1 MNFNIVTSFFFRCSI
16 RPALTKLATAGVVI
30 SIVSISGCSISASS
44 NGISDS
50 ISSPFKWSSDSSK
63 SSSDDNKEAYLGD
76 VRDYTVAYLRSSND
90 IEAFRKGLASL
101 AAKHGIT
108 NWEADQA
115 SFSGIGEGLG
125 KAQVSATQAEVFT
138 NSFSGGDVVK
148 AAAIQKGY
156 EKYRKTV

>member
-1 MNFNIVTSFFFRCSI
+1 MNFNIETSLFFLRFI
-16 RPALTKLATAGVVI
+16 RPALTKLFAAGVVT
-30 SIVSISGCSISASS
+30 SLVTISGCSISASS

-50 ISSPFKWSSDSSK
+50 ISSPFKWSSDSSN
-63 SSSDDNKEAYLGD
+63 SSSDDKKEAYLSD

-90 IEAFRKGLASL
+90 IEAFRKGLVSL

-115 SFSGIGEGLG
+115 SYSGIGEGLG
-125 KAQVSATQAEVFT
+125 KAHVSITQAEVFK
-138 NSFSGGDVVK
+138 NHLSGGDVVK

>member
-1 MNFNIVTSFFFRCSI
+1 MNFNILTSFFSRSSL
-16 RPALTKLATAGVVI
+16 RPALTKLAAAGVVI
-30 SIVSISGCSISASS
+30 SLVSISGCSISASS

-90 IEAFRKGLASL
+90 IEVFRKGLASL

-115 SFSGIGEGLG
+115 SYSGIGEGLG
-125 KAQVSATQAEVFT
+125 KAQVSVTQAEVFK
-138 NSFSGGDVVK
+138 NNLSGGDVIK

>member
-1 MNFNIVTSFFFRCSI
+1 MNFNTVSSLFFRCYI
-16 RPALTKLATAGVVI
+16 RPALTNLIAAGVVI
-30 SIVSISGCSISASS
+30 SLVCISGCSISASS

-63 SSSDDNKEAYLGD
+63 SSSDDKKEAYLGD

-108 NWEADQA
+108 NWEADLA
-115 SFSGIGEGLG
+115 SYSGIGEGLG
-125 KAQVSATQAEVFT
+125 KAQVSVTQAEVFK
-138 NSFSGGDVVK
+138 NNLSGGDTVK

>member
-1 MNFNIVTSFFFRCSI
+1 MNFNIVTSFFSRCSL
-16 RPALTKLATAGVVI
+16 RPALTKLAAAGVVI
-30 SIVSISGCSISASS
+30 SLVSISGCSISASS
-44 NGISDS
+44 NAISDS
-50 ISSPFKWSSDSSK
+50 ISSPFKWSSDSST

-76 VRDYTVAYLRSSND
+76 VRDYTVAYLRSSSD

-108 NWEADQA
+108 NWEADPA
-115 SFSGIGEGLG
+115 SYSGIGEGLG
-125 KAQVSATQAEVFT
+125 KAHVSVTQAQAIK
-138 NSFSGGDVVK
+138 NNLSGGDVVK

>member
-1 MNFNIVTSFFFRCSI
+1 MNFNILTSFFSRSPL
-16 RPALTKLATAGVVI
+16 RPALTKLAVAGVVI
-30 SIVSISGCSISASS
+30 SLVSISGCSISASS

-76 VRDYTVAYLRSSND
+76 VRDYTVAYLRSSSD

-108 NWEADQA
+108 NWEADLA
-115 SFSGIGEGLG
+115 SYSGIGEGLG
-125 KAQVSATQAEVFT
+125 KAHVSVTQVDVYTK
-138 NSFSGGDVVK
+138 NLSGGDAVK